1 MSKTICSVSGCNNQV
16 YARGWCRNHYQKW
29 RRCGDTGDHRKKRGV
44 CSYPGCNRPHKSR
57 GYCDMHYKRV
67 WRHDDVERDRH
78 SKAFLGECIVD
89 GCKSKA
95 IAKGYCQKHYARICR
110 NGNLAVKKDIN
121 GTRKSHPIEY
131 RIWQGI
137 KKRCYNPN
145 EKCYEHYGGRGITVC
160 DRWIEKPNGFKNFL
174 EDMGERPH
182 GEEAEK
188 RALYSIDRI
197 DNEKGYSP
205 DNCRWT
211 VRLVQANNKSSNV
224 RITINGETKTLTQWS
239 RFYGLN
245 KGTVFAR
252 YYRGWRGEKLFS
264 SIHNV

>member
-1 MSKTICSVSGCNNQV
+1 
-16 YARGWCRNHYQKW
+16 
-29 RRCGDTGDHRKKRGV
+29 
-44 CSYPGCNRPHKSR
+44 
-57 GYCDMHYKRV
+57 MHYKRV
-67 WRHDDVERDRH
+67 WRHDDIERDRH
-78 SKAFLGECIVD
+78 SRAFLGECIVD

-174 EDMGERPH
+174 EDMGERPQ

-188 RALYSIDRI
+188 RSLYSIYRI
-197 DNEKGYSP
+197 DNEK
-205 DNCRWT
+205 
-211 VRLVQANNKSSNV
+211 
-224 RITINGETKTLTQWS
+224 
-239 RFYGLN
+239 
-245 KGTVFAR
+245 
-252 YYRGWRGEKLFS
+252 
-264 SIHNV
+264 